1 MTLPGDPAPVPI
13 AVIVGSTRDDRIG
26 GRVAE
31 WFVGEV
37 ESHGG
42 FAVDVIDLD
51 VLVGDLPGR
60 LPAGHPARGEYPDE
74 VRPLAARIAAA
85 HGFVL
90 VTPEYNHGYP
100 GSLKNAIDL
109 VNAEW
114 RAKPVA
120 YVSYGGLSG
129 GMRAVEQLRQV
140 MVELHTVSIR
150 DAVVIQFAG
159 RSFRSGA
166 APDDPDGMIAD
177 GVRAL
182 LRRLDWWARALARA
196 RADAPYDG

>member
-1 MTLPGDPAPVPI
+1 MPV

-26 GRVAE
+26 GRVAA

-37 ESHGG
+37 EAHGG
-42 FAVDVIDLD
+42 FAVDVIDLH
-51 VLVGDLPGR
+51 VVGDDLPER
-60 LPAGHPARGEYPDE
+60 LPAGHPARGDYPAG
-74 VRPLAARIAAA
+74 VRPLADRIGAAD
-85 HGFVL
+85 GFVL

-100 GSLKNAIDL
+100 GSLKDAIDL

-120 YVSYGGLSG
+120 FVSYGGLSG
-129 GMRAVEQLRQV
+129 GIRAVEQLRQV
-140 MVELHTVSIR
+140 MVELHTVPVR
-150 DAVVIQFAG
+150 DAVHIPFAR
-159 RSFRSGA
+159 RSFTDGT

-177 GVRAL
+177 GVHAL

>member
-1 MTLPGDPAPVPI
+1 
-13 AVIVGSTRDDRIG
+13 VIVGSTRDDRIG
-26 GRVAE
+26 GRVAA
-31 WFVGEV
+31 WFVREV
-37 ESHGG
+37 EAHGG
-42 FAVDVIDLD
+42 FAVDLIDLD
-51 VLVGDLPGR
+51 ALGDVLPGR
-60 LPAGHPARGEYPDE
+60 LPAGHPARGEYPEE
-74 VRPLAARIAAA
+74 VRPLARRIAAA
-85 HGFVL
+85 DGFVL

-140 MVELHTVSIR
+140 MVELHAVSVR
-150 DAVVIQFAG
+150 DAVVVQFAG
-159 RSFRSGA
+159 RSFRKGD
-166 APDDPDGMIAD
+166 APVDPEGMIAD

-196 RADAPYDG
+196 RAEVPYDG

>member
-1 MTLPGDPAPVPI
+1 MTAGDPPPVPVT
-13 AVIVGSTRDDRIG
+13 VIVGSTRDDRIG
-26 GRVAE
+26 GRVGE
-31 WFVGEV
+31 WFVREV
-37 ESHGG
+37 EAHGG
-42 FAVDVIDLD
+42 FVVDVIDLQEID
-51 VLVGDLPGR
+51 AALPEH
-60 LPAGHPARGEYPDE
+60 LPAGHPARGDYPPE
-74 VRPLAARIAAA
+74 VRPLADRIAAA
-85 HGFVL
+85 DGFVL

-100 GSLKNAIDL
+100 GSLKHAIDL

-129 GMRAVEQLRQV
+129 GIRAVEQLRQV

-150 DAVVIQFAG
+150 DSVHLQFAP
-159 RSFRSGA
+159 RAFREGTV
-166 APDDPDGMIAD
+166 PDDPDGMIAD

>member
-1 MTLPGDPAPVPI
+1 VTAGDPPPVPI

-26 GRVAE
+26 GRVGE
-31 WFVGEV
+31 WFVQQV
-37 ESHGG
+37 DAHGG
-42 FAVDVIDLD
+42 FVVDVIDLA
-51 VLVGDLPGR
+51 VLEGDLPQH
-60 LPAGHPARGEYPDE
+60 LPAGHPARGEYPE
-74 VRPLAARIAAA
+74 QVRALAGRIAAA
-85 HGFVL
+85 DGIVL

-100 GSLKNAIDL
+100 GSLKDAIDL

-150 DAVVIQFAG
+150 DAVAIQFAG
-159 RSFRSGA
+159 RSFRKGT
-166 APDDPDGMIAD
+166 APDDPEGLIAD

-196 RADAPYDG
+196 RAETPYDG

>member
-1 MTLPGDPAPVPI
+1 VSDAAPVPV

-37 ESHGG
+37 EAHGG
-42 FAVDVIDLD
+42 FAVDVIDLHA
-51 VLVGDLPGR
+51 LEGDLPGR
-60 LPAGHPARGEYPDE
+60 LPAGHPARGEYPAE
-74 VRPLAARIAAA
+74 VRQLAERIGAAD
-85 HGFVL
+85 GFVL

-100 GSLKNAIDL
+100 GSLKDAIDL

-129 GMRAVEQLRQV
+129 GIRAVEQLRQV
-140 MVELHTVSIR
+140 MVELHTVSVR
-150 DAVVIQFAG
+150 DAVHIPFAP
-159 RSFRSGA
+159 RSFRDGT
-166 APDDPDGMIAD
+166 APNDPDGMIAD

-196 RADAPYDG
+196 RADNPYDG

>member
-1 MTLPGDPAPVPI
+1 VTAGDPAPVPV

-31 WFVGEV
+31 WFVAQV
-37 ESHGG
+37 EAHGG
-42 FAVDVIDLD
+42 FVVDVIDLD
-51 VLVGDLPGR
+51 VVAGALPDR
-60 LPAGHPARGEYPDE
+60 LPAGHPARGDYPE
-74 VRPLAARIAAA
+74 QVRPLAARIAAA
-85 HGFVL
+85 DGFVL

-100 GSLKNAIDL
+100 GSLKDAIDL

-114 RAKPVA
+114 RGKPVA

-140 MVELHTVSIR
+140 MVELHTVSVR

-159 RSFRSGA
+159 RGFREGT
-166 APDDPDGMIAD
+166 APDDPEGLIAD

-196 RADAPYDG
+196 RAETPYDG

>member
-1 MTLPGDPAPVPI
+1 MTAGDPAPVPI

-37 ESHGG
+37 EAHGG
-42 FAVDVIDLD
+42 FVVNVIDLAALED
-51 VLVGDLPGR
+51 VLPEH
-60 LPAGHPARGEYPDE
+60 LPAGHPARGDYPDE
-74 VRPLAARIAAA
+74 VRPFADRIAAA
-85 HGFVL
+85 DGVVL

-140 MVELHTVSIR
+140 MVELHTVSVR
-150 DAVVIQFAG
+150 DAVAIQFAG
-159 RSFRSGA
+159 RSFRKGT
-166 APDDPDGMIAD
+166 APDDPEGMIAD

-182 LRRLDWWARALARA
+182 LRRLDWWARVLARA
-196 RADAPYDG
+196 RADTPYDG

>member
-1 MTLPGDPAPVPI
+1 MSDAAPVPV

-31 WFVGEV
+31 WFVAEV
-37 ESHGG
+37 EAHGG
-42 FAVDVIDLD
+42 FAVDVIDLHA
-51 VLVGDLPGR
+51 LEGDLPGR
-60 LPAGHPARGEYPDE
+60 LPAGHPARGEYPAE
-74 VRPLAARIAAA
+74 VRQLAERIGAAD
-85 HGFVL
+85 GFVL

-100 GSLKNAIDL
+100 GSLKDAIDL

-129 GMRAVEQLRQV
+129 GIRAVEQLRQV
-140 MVELHTVSIR
+140 MVELHTVSVR
-150 DAVVIQFAG
+150 DAVHIPFAP
-159 RSFRSGA
+159 RSFRDGT
-166 APDDPDGMIAD
+166 APNDPDGMIAD

-196 RADAPYDG
+196 RADNPYDG

>member
-1 MTLPGDPAPVPI
+1 VTAGDPPPVPV

-26 GRVAE
+26 GRVGE

-37 ESHGG
+37 EAHGG
-42 FAVDVIDLD
+42 FVVDVIDLHAID
-51 VLVGDLPGR
+51 AALPEH
-60 LPAGHPARGEYPDE
+60 LPAGHPARGDYPPE
-74 VRPLAARIAAA
+74 VRRLADRIAAA
-85 HGFVL
+85 DGFVL

-100 GSLKNAIDL
+100 GSLKDAIDL

-129 GMRAVEQLRQV
+129 GIRAVEQLRQV

-150 DAVVIQFAG
+150 DSVHLQFAP
-159 RSFRSGA
+159 RAFRKGTV
-166 APDDPDGMIAD
+166 PDDPDGMIAD

-182 LRRLDWWARALARA
+182 LRRLDWWARALSRA

>member
-1 MTLPGDPAPVPI
+1 
-13 AVIVGSTRDDRIG
+13 VIVGSTRDDRIG
-26 GRVAE
+26 GRVGE

-37 ESHGG
+37 EAHGG
-42 FAVDVIDLD
+42 FAVDVIDLQA
-51 VLVGDLPGR
+51 LAGDLPEH
-60 LPAGHPARGEYPDE
+60 LPAGHPSRGDYPPE
-74 VRPLAARIAAA
+74 VRPLAARIGAAD
-85 HGFVL
+85 GFVL

-100 GSLKNAIDL
+100 GSLKDAIDL

-140 MVELHTVSIR
+140 MVELHAVSVR

-159 RSFRSGA
+159 RSFRTGT

-177 GVRAL
+177 GVRTL
-182 LRRLDWWARALARA
+182 LGRLDWWARALARA
-196 RADAPYDG
+196 RADVPYDG